1 MGHAMSHLSK
11 LTHYRILPEIAG
23 WPALIIAFAARAP
36 FAMVPLGVL
45 TAVTSSFGSVAVGGL
60 ATAVTSLA
68 AAIAGPLIGKWAD
81 RVGQQVPLRTL
92 IPLNALALT
101 MLFTAIYLGW
111 PLPVMLVLGACAGA
125 TSLPIG
131 SFTRQRWVWLTSSQ
145 YQLAAAL
152 SYESMAD
159 EFVFV
164 LGPALVGVVAS
175 LFSPLAP
182 LFIAALL
189 TMTVG
194 VAFAFSPVPHAPAS
208 KATNAQS
215 TKTGVKL
222 LPVLATIVPTLLVML
237 AIGVLFGSTQAA
249 LTERAR
255 LAGAAGLAG
264 LVYSAMG
271 VGSALMAIFT
281 VLIPE
286 RISLPQRLVVAGF
299 GVSLLAF
306 ATASLS
312 GLPVTALLL
321 FTIGLFVG
329 PGMVTAF
336 TLSERLAPAQ
346 GMTMAM
352 TALQSAVTIGVSFG
366 ALVAGWLA
374 QSHGEAL
381 AFRCSAV
388 TGIIIALVGFYLFKS
403 SFKENG

>member
-1 MGHAMSHLSK
+1 M
-11 LTHYRILPEIAG
+11 
-23 WPALIIAFAARAP
+23 
-36 FAMVPLGVL
+36 
-45 TAVTSSFGSVAVGGL
+45 
-60 ATAVTSLA
+60 
-68 AAIAGPLIGKWAD
+68 
-81 RVGQQVPLRTL
+81 
-92 IPLNALALT
+92 
-101 MLFTAIYLGW
+101 
-111 PLPVMLVLGACAGA
+111 
-125 TSLPIG
+125 
-131 SFTRQRWVWLTSSQ
+131 
-145 YQLAAAL
+145 
-152 SYESMAD
+152 
-159 EFVFV
+159 
-164 LGPALVGVVAS
+164 
-175 LFSPLAP
+175 
-182 LFIAALL
+182 
-189 TMTVG
+189 
-194 VAFAFSPVPHAPAS
+194 
-208 KATNAQS
+208 
-215 TKTGVKL
+215 
-222 LPVLATIVPTLLVML
+222 LATIVPTLLVML

-249 LTERAR
+249 LTERSR
-255 LAGAAGLAG
+255 LAGTAGLAG

-346 GMTMAM
+346 RMTMAM

-374 QSHGEAL
+374 QSHGEAV